1 MDVFLLLFYARLIFA
16 IVSGAAARRGKLDE
30 QTYLVDVPVTAL
42 VHLGVPI
49 DPKWKLDGK
58 PIGLRNNKGSVD
70 K

>member
-1 MDVFLLLFYARLIFA
+1 M
-16 IVSGAAARRGKLDE
+16 AAARRGKLDE

-42 VHLGVPI
+42 VHLGVAI

-58 PIGLRNNKGSVD
+58 PIGLRDSKGETG